1 MANLPIIRR
10 PTVRVS
16 SFSFL
21 NRPQLPPREG
31 VETARNTNTI
41 RQQQQALVNI
51 NSGLA
56 SLSLQLQALN
66 QSITDISIQIK
77 GDAVLD
83 DIREQERLKRERTLA
98 EQKIRQGKEGTIE
111 RKLQSVLQK
120 PLQKIGAKAN
130 FTLAKLGQFFTIL
143 LGGFLAN
150 RAIQFISALAQGNEK
165 KLKEITDKIVGELA
179 QVAGLFV
186 LINGGLSLALIG
198 LLRFAGFITRF
209 AGRNLIARPF
219 GAALRFLRN
228 RINLFRGL
236 TPGAGG
242 AASVGIGT
250 LIKNAIQ
257 NFFSKLGYG
266 PTSNY
271 GGGTT
276 TTRGLITG
284 SSTNPPV
291 TRPRFSLG
299 GMFGSIGVDTLMGRP
314 LGETVAGNALASVGT
329 VGLSMLGAKLALP
342 GAVAAVAT
350 FGAYL
355 GLNALGGY
363 LFRQTGLQNTELGGF
378 RLQTPISDFF
388 DNITGRNSQNM
399 QRQQMI
405 SQQPDNMNPAPVVIN
420 NSSTDT
426 SAVQQA
432 SDTDNGSANEIPF
445 VPSGN
450 PANFHL
456 LYSQLQ
462 YNVVG

>member
-10 PTVRVS
+10 PSVRVS
-16 SFSFL
+16 SFSFM

-111 RKLQSVLQK
+111 RKLQAVLQK
-120 PLQKIGAKAN
+120 PLQKIAAKAN

-150 RAIQFISALAQGNEK
+150 RAIQFISALAQGNKE

-179 QVAGLFV
+179 QVAALFL
-186 LINGGLSLALIG
+186 LINGGLGLALTG
-198 LLRFAGFITRF
+198 LLRFGSFVTRLAF
-209 AGRNLIARPF
+209 RNLIAKPF
-219 GAALRFLRN
+219 GMAFRFLQRQVRKAS
-228 RINLFRGL
+228 RIISGL
-236 TPGAGG
+236 AGAGVVS
-242 AASVGIGT
+242 AGT
-250 LIKNAIQ
+250 
-257 NFFSKLGYG
+257 G
-266 PTSNY
+266 TST
-271 GGGTT
+271 GTGMRPVSPQT
-276 TTRGLITG
+276 DKFKQLPPGKQTGLITG
-284 SSTNPPV
+284 TGSMVTT
-291 TRPRFSLG
+291 TRPRFSFG
-299 GMFGSIGVDTLMGRP
+299 GLFGSMGLDMLLGRP
-314 LGETVAGNALASVGT
+314 LGETVAGNALASGALFAAT
-329 VGLSMLGAKLALP
+329 LAGAKITVP
-342 GAVAAVAT
+342 AAIIS
-350 FGAYL
+350 YM
-355 GLNALGGY
+355 GLNLLGGIG
-363 LFRQTGLQNTELGGF
+363 FNATGLQNTELGGY
-378 RLQTPISDFF
+378 RY
-388 DNITGRNSQNM
+388 TGGLEFIDSIIGTNFANSNAG
-399 QRQQMI
+399 QRQQQI

-432 SDTDNGSANEIPF
+432 TAGGNGSANNIPF

-450 PANFHL
+450 SSNFHL

>member
-10 PTVRVS
+10 PSVRVS
-16 SFSFL
+16 SFSFM

-83 DIREQERLKRERTLA
+83 DIREQERLKRERRLA
-98 EQKIRQGKEGTIE
+98 EQKIRQGQENTIE
-111 RKLQSVLQK
+111 RKLQAVLQK

-150 RAIQFISALAQGNEK
+150 RAIQFISALAQGNKE

-179 QVAGLFV
+179 QVAALFL
-186 LINGGLSLALIG
+186 LINGGLGLALTG
-198 LLRFAGFITRF
+198 LLRFGSFVTRLAF
-209 AGRNLIARPF
+209 RNLIAAPIGMTF
-219 GAALRFLRN
+219 RFLQRQVI
-228 RINLFRGL
+228 RVSNLISGL
-236 TPGAGG
+236 GGAGVVSAGTGTGTGG
-242 AASVGIGT
+242 ARVTYSP
-250 LIKNAIQ
+250 Q
-257 NFFSKLGYG
+257 
-266 PTSNY
+266 TSNFKQLPP
-271 GGGTT
+271 GKQT
-276 TTRGLITG
+276 GLITG
-284 SSTNPPV
+284 TGSKVTT
-291 TRPRFSLG
+291 TRPRFNMG
-299 GMFGSIGVDTLMGRP
+299 GLFGSMGFDMLLGRP
-314 LGETVAGNALASVGT
+314 LGETVAGNALAST
-329 VGLSMLGAKLALP
+329 ALFAATLAGAKISVP
-342 GAVAAVAT
+342 AAIIS
-350 FGAYL
+350 YM
-355 GLNALGGY
+355 GLNFLGGMG
-363 LFRQTGLQNTELGGF
+363 FNATGLQNTELGGYRF
-378 RLQTPISDFF
+378 
-388 DNITGRNSQNM
+388 TGGLEVIDSIIGTNFANSNAG
-399 QRQQMI
+399 QRQQQI

-432 SDTDNGSANEIPF
+432 TAGGNGSANNIPF

-450 PANFHL
+450 SSNFHL

>member
-10 PTVRVS
+10 PSVRVS
-16 SFSFL
+16 SFSFM

-83 DIREQERLKRERTLA
+83 DIREQERLKRERRLA
-98 EQKIRQGKEGTIE
+98 EQKIRQGQENTIE
-111 RKLQSVLQK
+111 RKLQNVLQK
-120 PLQKIGAKAN
+120 PLQKIAAKAN

-150 RAIQFISALAQGNEK
+150 RAIQFISALAQGNKE

-179 QVAGLFV
+179 QVAALFL
-186 LINGGLSLALIG
+186 LINGGLGLALSG
-198 LLRFAGFITRF
+198 LLRFGSFVTRLAF
-209 AGRNLIARPF
+209 RNLIAAPIGMTF
-219 GAALRFLRN
+219 RFLQRQVI
-228 RINLFRGL
+228 RVSNLVSGL
-236 TPGAGG
+236 GGAGVVSAG
-242 AASVGIGT
+242 AGT
-250 LIKNAIQ
+250 GTGTGVRVTATPTD
-257 NFFSKLGYG
+257 NFKQLPPGKQ
-266 PTSNY
+266 T
-271 GGGTT
+271 
-276 TTRGLITG
+276 GLITG
-284 SSTNPPV
+284 TGSKVTT
-291 TRPRFSLG
+291 TRPRFSMG
-299 GMFGSIGVDTLMGRP
+299 GLFGSMGFDMLLGRP
-314 LGETVAGNALASVGT
+314 LGETVAGNALAST
-329 VGLSMLGAKLALP
+329 ALFAATLAGAKITVP
-342 GAVAAVAT
+342 AAIIS
-350 FGAYL
+350 YM
-355 GLNALGGY
+355 GLNLLGGMG
-363 LFRQTGLQNTELGGF
+363 FNATGLQNTELGGYRF
-378 RLQTPISDFF
+378 
-388 DNITGRNSQNM
+388 TGGLEFIDSIIGTNFANSNAG
-399 QRQQMI
+399 QRQQQI

-432 SDTDNGSANEIPF
+432 SDANNGSANKIPF

>member
-10 PTVRVS
+10 PSVRVS
-16 SFSFL
+16 SFSFM

-98 EQKIRQGKEGTIE
+98 EQKIRQGQENTIE
-111 RKLQSVLQK
+111 RKLQNVLQK
-120 PLQKIGAKAN
+120 PLKKIAAKAN

-143 LGGFLAN
+143 LGGFLVN
-150 RAIQFISALAQGNEK
+150 RAIQFITALAQGNED

-179 QVAGLFV
+179 QVAGLFL
-186 LINGGLSLALIG
+186 LINGGLALALTG
-198 LLRFAGFITRF
+198 LLRFGSFVTRLAF
-209 AGRNLIARPF
+209 RNLIAAPIGMTF
-219 GAALRFLRN
+219 RFLR
-228 RINLFRGL
+228 RQVSTAFKIVSGL
-236 TPGAGG
+236 GG
-242 AASVGIGT
+242 VGGV
-250 LIKNAIQ
+250 
-257 NFFSKLGYG
+257 
-266 PTSNY
+266 
-271 GGGTT
+271 GGTSPSVTVNRAGLSQTQNVRQLPPSKQVPLISGGKNTVT
-276 TTRGLITG
+276 T
-284 SSTNPPV
+284 
-291 TRPRFSLG
+291 TRPRFSMG
-299 GMFGSIGVDTLMGRP
+299 GLFGSMGLDLAFGRP
-314 LGETVAGNALASVGT
+314 LGETIAGNAFASTALFGATLA
-329 VGLSMLGAKLALP
+329 GAKLAFIP
-342 GAVAAVAT
+342 AVAT
-350 FGAYL
+350 YMI
-355 GLNALGGY
+355 LNTIGGMG
-363 LFRQTGLQNTELGGF
+363 FNATGLQNTELGGLRF
-378 RLQTPISDFF
+378 QTPLSDFV
-388 DNITGRNSQNM
+388 DNIFGMNYENSTAG
-399 QRQQMI
+399 QRQRLI
-405 SQQPDNMNPAPVVIN
+405 SQRPDNMNPAPVVIN

-432 SDTDNGSANEIPF
+432 TAGGNGSANNIPF

-450 PANFHL
+450 SSNFHL

>member
-10 PTVRVS
+10 PSVRVS

-111 RKLQSVLQK
+111 RKLQSALQK

-150 RAIQFISALAQGNEK
+150 RAIQFISALAQGNEE

-219 GAALRFLRN
+219 GAALRFLRG

-236 TPGAGG
+236 TPGVGAAAGG
-242 AASVGIGT
+242 GFME
-250 LIKNAIQ
+250 LLKNLLR
-257 NFFSKLGYG
+257 NFKSF
-266 PTSNY
+266 PTKNL

-284 SSTNPPV
+284 SNTNPPV
-291 TRPRFSLG
+291 TRPTFSFG
-299 GMFGSIGVDTLMGRP
+299 GMFASMGIDTILGRP
-314 LGETVAGNALASVGT
+314 LGETVSGNTLASIGT
-329 VGLSMLGAKLALP
+329 LALSPLIAKAALP
-342 GAVAAVAT
+342 GFIAGGLT
-350 FGAYL
+350 IGAYM
-355 GLNALGGY
+355 GLNALGGF
-363 LFRQTGLQNTELGGF
+363 LFNQTGLQNTELGGF
-378 RLQTPISDFF
+378 RLQTPISDLVDDF
-388 DNITGRNSQNM
+388 IGRNSQNM
-399 QRQQMI
+399 QRQQLI
-405 SQQPDNMNPAPVVIN
+405 SQKPDNMNPAPVVIN

-432 SDTDNGSANEIPF
+432 TAGGNGSANNIPF

-450 PANFHL
+450 SSNFHL

>member
-10 PTVRVS
+10 PSVRVS

-150 RAIQFISALAQGNEK
+150 RAIQFISALAQGNKE

-179 QVAGLFV
+179 QVAGLFL
-186 LINGGLSLALIG
+186 LINGGLALALTG
-198 LLRFAGFITRF
+198 LLRFGSFVTRLAF
-209 AGRNLIARPF
+209 RNLIARPF
-219 GAALRFLRN
+219 GMAFRFLQRQVIKVSN
-228 RINLFRGL
+228 IVSGL
-236 TPGAGG
+236 ANPGVVRPGTG
-242 AASVGIGT
+242 TGTGVRVTASPT
-250 LIKNAIQ
+250 D
-257 NFFSKLGYG
+257 NFKQLPPGKQ
-266 PTSNY
+266 T
-271 GGGTT
+271 
-276 TTRGLITG
+276 GLITG
-284 SSTNPPV
+284 TGSKVTT
-291 TRPRFSLG
+291 TRPRFSMG
-299 GMFGSIGVDTLMGRP
+299 GLFGSMGLDMLLFGRP
-314 LGETVAGNALASVGT
+314 LGETVAGNALAST
-329 VGLSMLGAKLALP
+329 ALFAATLAGAKISVP
-342 GAVAAVAT
+342 AA
-350 FGAYL
+350 FISYM
-355 GLNALGGY
+355 GLNFLGG
-363 LFRQTGLQNTELGGF
+363 LGFNATGLQNTELGGYRF
-378 RLQTPISDFF
+378 
-388 DNITGRNSQNM
+388 TGGLELIDSIIGTNFANSNAG
-399 QRQQMI
+399 QRQQQI

-420 NSSTDT
+420 NCSTDT

-432 SDTDNGSANEIPF
+432 TAGGNGSANNIPF

-450 PANFHL
+450 SSNFHL

>member
-10 PTVRVS
+10 PSVRVS
-16 SFSFL
+16 SFSFM

-111 RKLQSVLQK
+111 RKLQNVLQK
-120 PLQKIGAKAN
+120 PLQKIAAKAN

-150 RAIQFISALAQGNEK
+150 RAIQFISALAQGNKE

-179 QVAGLFV
+179 QVAGLFL
-186 LINGGLSLALIG
+186 LINGGLALALTG
-198 LLRFAGFITRF
+198 LLRFGSFVTRLAF
-209 AGRNLIARPF
+209 RNLIAAPIGGVF
-219 GAALRFLRN
+219 RFLQRQVTKAS
-228 RINLFRGL
+228 RIVAGL
-236 TPGAGG
+236 A
-242 AASVGIGT
+242 GIGGT
-250 LIKNAIQ
+250 GVTPPSVTPPSVRPISPQTDNFKQLPPTKQTPLISGGKN
-257 NFFSKLGYG
+257 
-266 PTSNY
+266 TV
-271 GGGTT
+271 TT
-276 TTRGLITG
+276 
-284 SSTNPPV
+284 
-291 TRPRFSLG
+291 TRPRFSMG
-299 GMFGSIGVDTLMGRP
+299 GLFGSMGFDLALGRP
-314 LGETVAGNALASVGT
+314 LGETIAGNALASGALFAAT
-329 VGLSMLGAKLALP
+329 LAGAKLAFIP
-342 GAVAAVAT
+342 AVLSYVA
-350 FGAYL
+350 
-355 GLNALGGY
+355 LNTIGGMG
-363 LFRQTGLQNTELGGF
+363 FNATGLQNTELGGLRF
-378 RLQTPISDFF
+378 QTPLSDFV
-388 DNITGRNSQNM
+388 DNIFGMNYENSTAG
-399 QRQQMI
+399 QRQRLI

-432 SDTDNGSANEIPF
+432 TAGGNGSANNIPF

-450 PANFHL
+450 SSNFHL

>member
-1 MANLPIIRR
+1 
-10 PTVRVS
+10 
-16 SFSFL
+16 
-21 NRPQLPPREG
+21 

-83 DIREQERLKRERTLA
+83 DIREQERLKRERRLA

-111 RKLQSVLQK
+111 RKLQSALQK

-150 RAIQFISALAQGNEK
+150 RAIQFISALAQGNKE

-179 QVAGLFV
+179 QVAALFL
-186 LINGGLSLALIG
+186 LINGGLGLALTG
-198 LLRFAGFITRF
+198 LLRFGSFVTRLAF
-209 AGRNLIARPF
+209 RNLIARPF
-219 GAALRFLRN
+219 GMAFRFLQRQVGRAFN
-228 RINLFRGL
+228 IVSGL
-236 TPGAGG
+236 GG
-242 AASVGIGT
+242 V
-250 LIKNAIQ
+250 
-257 NFFSKLGYG
+257 
-266 PTSNY
+266 
-271 GGGTT
+271 GGTGVT
-276 TTRGLITG
+276 SPGVTSGSGLRPTAPQTQNAGQLPPGKQTGLITG
-284 SSTNPPV
+284 TGSKVTT
-291 TRPRFSLG
+291 TRPRFSFG
-299 GMFGSIGVDTLMGRP
+299 GMFGSMGLDMLLGRP
-314 LGETVAGNALASVGT
+314 LGETVAGNALAST
-329 VGLSMLGAKLALP
+329 ALFAATLAGAKITVP
-342 GAVAAVAT
+342 AAIIS
-350 FGAYL
+350 YM
-355 GLNALGGY
+355 GLNLLGGMG
-363 LFRQTGLQNTELGGF
+363 FNATGLQNTELGGYRF
-378 RLQTPISDFF
+378 
-388 DNITGRNSQNM
+388 TGGLEFIDSIIGTNFANSNAG
-399 QRQQMI
+399 QRQQQI

-432 SDTDNGSANEIPF
+432 TAGGNGSANNIPF

-450 PANFHL
+450 SSNFHL

>member
-10 PTVRVS
+10 PSVRVS
-16 SFSFL
+16 SFSFM

-111 RKLQSVLQK
+111 RKLQAVLQK
-120 PLQKIGAKAN
+120 PLQKIAAKAN

-143 LGGFLAN
+143 LGGFLVN
-150 RAIQFISALAQGNEK
+150 RAIQFITALAQGNED

-179 QVAGLFV
+179 QVAGLFL
-186 LINGGLSLALIG
+186 LINGGLALALTG
-198 LLRFAGFITRF
+198 LLRFGSFVTRLAF
-209 AGRNLIARPF
+209 RNLIAKPF
-219 GAALRFLRN
+219 GMAFRFLQRQVG
-228 RINLFRGL
+228 RAFKIVSGLGGVGGTGVTSPGVTRG
-236 TPGAGG
+236 
-242 AASVGIGT
+242 S
-250 LIKNAIQ
+250 
-257 NFFSKLGYG
+257 
-266 PTSNY
+266 
-271 GGGTT
+271 GGGIQTKNFQQLPPGKQT
-276 TTRGLITG
+276 GLITG
-284 SSTNPPV
+284 TGSKVTT
-291 TRPRFSLG
+291 TRPRFSFG
-299 GMFGSIGVDTLMGRP
+299 GMFGSMGFDMLLGRP
-314 LGETVAGNALASVGT
+314 LGETVAGNTLASGALFAAALA
-329 VGLSMLGAKLALP
+329 GAKVTVP
-342 GAVAAVAT
+342 AAIVSY
-350 FGAYL
+350 FL
-355 GLNALGGY
+355 LNSIGGN
-363 LFRQTGLQNTELGGF
+363 LFNQTGLQNTELGGF
-378 RLQTPISDFF
+378 RFQTPLSDLV
-388 DNITGRNSQNM
+388 DNIFGRNYENSAAA
-399 QRQQMI
+399 QRQRLI

-432 SDTDNGSANEIPF
+432 TAGGNGSANNIPF

-450 PANFHL
+450 SSNFHL

>member
-10 PTVRVS
+10 PSVRVS
-16 SFSFL
+16 SFSFM

-150 RAIQFISALAQGNEK
+150 RAIQFISALAQGNKE

-179 QVAGLFV
+179 QVAGLFL
-186 LINGGLSLALIG
+186 LINGGLALALTG
-198 LLRFAGFITRF
+198 LLRFGSFVTRLAF
-209 AGRNLIARPF
+209 RNLIAAPIGMTF
-219 GAALRFLRN
+219 RFLQRQVI
-228 RINLFRGL
+228 RVSNLVSGL
-236 TPGAGG
+236 ANPGVVRPGTGTGTGTGLRPTAPQTQNAGQ
-242 AASVGIGT
+242 
-250 LIKNAIQ
+250 LPP
-257 NFFSKLGYG
+257 SKQ
-266 PTSNY
+266 T
-271 GGGTT
+271 
-276 TTRGLITG
+276 GLITG
-284 SSTNPPV
+284 TGSKVTT
-291 TRPRFSLG
+291 TRPRFSFG
-299 GMFGSIGVDTLMGRP
+299 GLFGSMGLDMLLGRP
-314 LGETVAGNALASVGT
+314 LGETVAGNALASGALFAAT
-329 VGLSMLGAKLALP
+329 LAGAKITVP
-342 GAVAAVAT
+342 AAIIS
-350 FGAYL
+350 YM
-355 GLNALGGY
+355 GLNLLGGMG
-363 LFRQTGLQNTELGGF
+363 FNATGLQNTELGGYRF
-378 RLQTPISDFF
+378 
-388 DNITGRNSQNM
+388 TGGLEFIDSIIGTNFANSNAG
-399 QRQQMI
+399 QRQQQI

-432 SDTDNGSANEIPF
+432 TAGGNGSANNIPF

-450 PANFHL
+450 SSNFHL

>member
-10 PTVRVS
+10 PSVRVS
-16 SFSFL
+16 SFSFM

-83 DIREQERLKRERTLA
+83 DIREQERLKRERRLA
-98 EQKIRQGKEGTIE
+98 EQKIRQGQENTIE
-111 RKLQSVLQK
+111 RKLQNVLQK
-120 PLQKIGAKAN
+120 PLQKIAAKAN

-150 RAIQFISALAQGNEK
+150 RAIQFISALAQGNKE

-179 QVAGLFV
+179 QVAALFL
-186 LINGGLSLALIG
+186 LINGGLGLALSG
-198 LLRFAGFITRF
+198 LLRFGSFVTRLAF
-209 AGRNLIARPF
+209 RNLIARPIGNVF
-219 GAALRFLRN
+219 RFLQRQVG
-228 RINLFRGL
+228 RAFKIVSGL
-236 TPGAGG
+236 GGVGVTSPGATSPGVTRGSGG
-242 AASVGIGT
+242 GIQT
-250 LIKNAIQ
+250 Q
-257 NFFSKLGYG
+257 NFKQLPPGKQ
-266 PTSNY
+266 T
-271 GGGTT
+271 
-276 TTRGLITG
+276 GLITG
-284 SSTNPPV
+284 TGSKVTT
-291 TRPRFSLG
+291 TRPGFSFG
-299 GMFGSIGVDTLMGRP
+299 GLFGSMGFDMLLGRP
-314 LGETVAGNALASVGT
+314 LGESVAGNTFASGALYAAALA
-329 VGLSMLGAKLALP
+329 GAKVTVP
-342 GAVAAVAT
+342 AAIVSY
-350 FGAYL
+350 FL
-355 GLNALGGY
+355 LNAVGGN
-363 LFRQTGLQNTELGGF
+363 LFNQTGLQNTELGGF
-378 RLQTPISDFF
+378 RFQTPLSDLV
-388 DNITGRNSQNM
+388 DNIFGRNYENSAAG
-399 QRQQMI
+399 QRQRLI

-432 SDTDNGSANEIPF
+432 TAGGNGSANNIPF

-450 PANFHL
+450 SSNFHL

>member
-150 RAIQFISALAQGNEK
+150 RAIQFISALAQGNKE

-179 QVAGLFV
+179 QVAALFV

-198 LLRFAGFITRF
+198 LLRFAGFVTRF
-209 AGRNLIARPF
+209 AGRNLISRPF

-236 TPGAGG
+236 TPGVTGAAGG
-242 AASVGIGT
+242 GFMEF
-250 LIKNAIQ
+250 IKNLVR
-257 NFFSKLGYG
+257 NFKAT
-266 PTSNY
+266 PTDNFR
-271 GGGTT
+271 GGTVT
-276 TTRGLITG
+276 TQGLITG
-284 SSTNPPV
+284 SNTNPPV
-291 TRPRFSLG
+291 TRPKFSFG
-299 GMFGSIGVDTLMGRP
+299 GMFGSIGLDTVFGRP
-314 LGETVAGNALASVGT
+314 LGETISGNVLASVGT
-329 VGLSMLGAKLALP
+329 VALSPLLAKAALP
-342 GAVAAVAT
+342 GLAT
-350 FGAYL
+350 IGAYVA
-355 GLNALGGY
+355 LNTLGGF
-363 LFRQTGLQNTELGGF
+363 LFNQTGLQNTELGGYRF
-378 RLQTPISDFF
+378 
-388 DNITGRNSQNM
+388 TGGLEFIDSIIGTNFANSNAG
-399 QRQQMI
+399 QRQQQI

-432 SDTDNGSANEIPF
+432 SDANNGSANEIPF

-450 PANFHL
+450 PTNFHL

>member
-10 PTVRVS
+10 PSVRVS
-16 SFSFL
+16 SFSFM

-83 DIREQERLKRERTLA
+83 DIREQERLKRERRLA

-120 PLQKIGAKAN
+120 PLQRIGAKAN

-150 RAIQFISALAQGNEK
+150 RAIQFISALAQGNKE

-198 LLRFAGFITRF
+198 LLRFAGFVTRF
-209 AGRNLIARPF
+209 AGRNLISRPF

-228 RINLFRGL
+228 RINLFRGF
-236 TPGAGG
+236 TPPVGGGGAGG
-242 AASVGIGT
+242 PIARILDFLKNT
-250 LIKNAIQ
+250 LKATPTD
-257 NFFSKLGYG
+257 NFR
-266 PTSNY
+266 
-271 GGGTT
+271 GGTT
-276 TTRGLITG
+276 TTQGLITG
-284 SSTNPPV
+284 SNTNPPV
-291 TRPRFSLG
+291 TRPRFSFG
-299 GMFGSIGVDTLMGRP
+299 GMFGSMGLDAVFGRP
-314 LGETVAGNALASVGT
+314 LGETISGNVLASVGT
-329 VGLSMLGAKLALP
+329 VALSPLLAKAALP
-342 GAVAAVAT
+342 GLAT
-350 FGAYL
+350 IGAYMA
-355 GLNALGGY
+355 LNALGG
-363 LFRQTGLQNTELGGF
+363 FIFNQTGLQNTELGGF
-378 RLQTPISDFF
+378 RFQTPISEFI
-388 DNITGRNSQNM
+388 DNTIGRNSQNM
-399 QRQQMI
+399 QRQQLI

-432 SDTDNGSANEIPF
+432 SAANNGSATNIPF

>member
-10 PTVRVS
+10 PSVRVS
-16 SFSFL
+16 SFSFM

-83 DIREQERLKRERTLA
+83 DIREQERLKRERRLA
-98 EQKIRQGKEGTIE
+98 EQKIRQGQENTIE
-111 RKLQSVLQK
+111 RKLQNVLQK
-120 PLQKIGAKAN
+120 PLQKIAAKAN

-150 RAIQFISALAQGNEK
+150 RAIQFISALAQGNKE

-179 QVAGLFV
+179 QVAGLFL
-186 LINGGLSLALIG
+186 LINGGLALALTG
-198 LLRFAGFITRF
+198 LLRFGSFVTRLAF
-209 AGRNLIARPF
+209 RNLIAKPF
-219 GAALRFLRN
+219 GMAFRFLQRQVTKAFT
-228 RINLFRGL
+228 IVSGL
-236 TPGAGG
+236 ANPGVVRPGTGTGTVTGLRPTAPQTQNAGQLPPG
-242 AASVGIGT
+242 KQT
-250 LIKNAIQ
+250 
-257 NFFSKLGYG
+257 
-266 PTSNY
+266 
-271 GGGTT
+271 
-276 TTRGLITG
+276 GLITG
-284 SSTNPPV
+284 TGSKVTT
-291 TRPRFSLG
+291 TRPRFSMG
-299 GMFGSIGVDTLMGRP
+299 GLFGSMGIDMLLFGRP
-314 LGETVAGNALASVGT
+314 LGETVAGNALAST
-329 VGLSMLGAKLALP
+329 ALFAATLAGAKISVP
-342 GAVAAVAT
+342 AA
-350 FGAYL
+350 FISYM
-355 GLNALGGY
+355 GLNFLGG
-363 LFRQTGLQNTELGGF
+363 LGFNATGLQNTELGGYRF
-378 RLQTPISDFF
+378 
-388 DNITGRNSQNM
+388 TGGLELIDSIIGTNFANSNAG
-399 QRQQMI
+399 QRQQQI

-432 SDTDNGSANEIPF
+432 TAGGNGSANNIPF

-450 PANFHL
+450 SSNFHL

>member
-83 DIREQERLKRERTLA
+83 DIREQERLKRERRLA
-98 EQKIRQGKEGTIE
+98 EQKIRQGQENTIE
-111 RKLQSVLQK
+111 RKLQNVLQK
-120 PLQKIGAKAN
+120 PLQKIAAKAN

-150 RAIQFISALAQGNEK
+150 RAIQFITALAQGNED

-186 LINGGLSLALIG
+186 LINGGLALALTG
-198 LLRFAGFITRF
+198 LLRFGSFVTRLAF
-209 AGRNLIARPF
+209 RNLIAAPIGMTF
-219 GAALRFLRN
+219 RFLQRQVGRAFN
-228 RINLFRGL
+228 IVSGL
-236 TPGAGG
+236 GGAGVVS
-242 AASVGIGT
+242 AGT
-250 LIKNAIQ
+250 
-257 NFFSKLGYG
+257 
-266 PTSNY
+266 
-271 GGGTT
+271 GTGT
-276 TTRGLITG
+276 GTGMRPVSPQTDKFKQLPPGKQTGLITG
-284 SSTNPPV
+284 TGSKVTT
-291 TRPRFSLG
+291 TRPRFSMG
-299 GMFGSIGVDTLMGRP
+299 GLFGSMGFDMLLGRP
-314 LGETVAGNALASVGT
+314 LGETVAGNALAST
-329 VGLSMLGAKLALP
+329 ALFAATLAGAKITVP
-342 GAVAAVAT
+342 AAIIS
-350 FGAYL
+350 YM
-355 GLNALGGY
+355 GLNLLGGMG
-363 LFRQTGLQNTELGGF
+363 FNATGLQNTELGGYRF
-378 RLQTPISDFF
+378 
-388 DNITGRNSQNM
+388 TGGLEFIDSIIGTNFANSNAG
-399 QRQQMI
+399 QRQQQI

-432 SDTDNGSANEIPF
+432 TAGGNGSANNIPF

-450 PANFHL
+450 SSNFHL

>member
-83 DIREQERLKRERTLA
+83 DIREQERLKRERRLA
-98 EQKIRQGKEGTIE
+98 EQKIRQGQENTIE
-111 RKLQSVLQK
+111 RKLQNVLQK
-120 PLQKIGAKAN
+120 PLQKIAAKAN

-150 RAIQFISALAQGNEK
+150 RAIQFISALAQGNKE

-179 QVAGLFV
+179 QVAALFL
-186 LINGGLSLALIG
+186 LINGGLGLALSG
-198 LLRFAGFITRF
+198 LLRFGSFVTRLAF
-209 AGRNLIARPF
+209 RNLIARPIGSVF
-219 GAALRFLRN
+219 RFLQRQVGKAS
-228 RINLFRGL
+228 RIVAGL
-236 TPGAGG
+236 A
-242 AASVGIGT
+242 GIGGT
-250 LIKNAIQ
+250 GVTPPNVNRPGVKVPSPQMDNFKQLPPKKQVPLISGRN
-257 NFFSKLGYG
+257 N
-266 PTSNY
+266 TV
-271 GGGTT
+271 T
-276 TTRGLITG
+276 TTRPKFSMGGL
-284 SSTNPPV
+284 
-291 TRPRFSLG
+291 
-299 GMFGSIGVDTLMGRP
+299 FGSMGFDLAFGRP
-314 LGETVAGNALASVGT
+314 LGETVAGNALAST
-329 VGLSMLGAKLALP
+329 ALFAATLAGAKITVP
-342 GAVAAVAT
+342 AAIIS
-350 FGAYL
+350 YM
-355 GLNALGGY
+355 GLNLLGG
-363 LFRQTGLQNTELGGF
+363 LGFNATGLQNTELGGYRF
-378 RLQTPISDFF
+378 
-388 DNITGRNSQNM
+388 TGGLEFIDSIIGTNFANSNAG
-399 QRQQMI
+399 QRQQQI

-432 SDTDNGSANEIPF
+432 SAANNGSATNIPF

>member
-236 TPGAGG
+236 TPGVTGAAGG
-242 AASVGIGT
+242 GFMEF
-250 LIKNAIQ
+250 IKNLVR
-257 NFFSKLGYG
+257 NFKAT
-266 PTSNY
+266 PTDNFR
-271 GGGTT
+271 GGTVT
-276 TTRGLITG
+276 TQGLITG
-284 SSTNPPV
+284 SNTNPPV
-291 TRPRFSLG
+291 TRPKFSFG
-299 GMFGSIGVDTLMGRP
+299 GMFGSIGLDTVFGRP
-314 LGETVAGNALASVGT
+314 LGETISGNVLASVGT
-329 VGLSMLGAKLALP
+329 VALSPLLAKAALP
-342 GAVAAVAT
+342 GLAT
-350 FGAYL
+350 IGAYVA
-355 GLNALGGY
+355 LNTLGGF
-363 LFRQTGLQNTELGGF
+363 LFNQTGLQNTELGGYRF
-378 RLQTPISDFF
+378 
-388 DNITGRNSQNM
+388 TGGLEFIDSIIGTNFANSNAG
-399 QRQQMI
+399 QRQQQI

-432 SDTDNGSANEIPF
+432 SDANNGSANEIPF

-450 PANFHL
+450 PTNFHL

>member
-10 PTVRVS
+10 PSVRVS
-16 SFSFL
+16 SFSFM

-111 RKLQSVLQK
+111 RKLQAVLQK
-120 PLQKIGAKAN
+120 PLQKIAAKAN

-150 RAIQFISALAQGNEK
+150 RAIQFISALAQGNKE

-179 QVAGLFV
+179 QVAGLFL
-186 LINGGLSLALIG
+186 LINGGLALALTG
-198 LLRFAGFITRF
+198 LLRFGSFVTRLAF
-209 AGRNLIARPF
+209 RNLIAKPF
-219 GAALRFLRN
+219 GMAFRFLQRQVG
-228 RINLFRGL
+228 RAFKIVSGLGGVGGTGVTSPGVTRG
-236 TPGAGG
+236 
-242 AASVGIGT
+242 S
-250 LIKNAIQ
+250 
-257 NFFSKLGYG
+257 
-266 PTSNY
+266 
-271 GGGTT
+271 GGGIQTKNFQQLPPGKQT
-276 TTRGLITG
+276 GLITG
-284 SSTNPPV
+284 TGSKVTT
-291 TRPRFSLG
+291 TRPRFSFG
-299 GMFGSIGVDTLMGRP
+299 GMFGSMGFDMLLGRP
-314 LGETVAGNALASVGT
+314 LGETVAGNTLASGALFAAALA
-329 VGLSMLGAKLALP
+329 GAKVTVP
-342 GAVAAVAT
+342 AAIVSY
-350 FGAYL
+350 FL
-355 GLNALGGY
+355 LNSIGGN
-363 LFRQTGLQNTELGGF
+363 LFNQTGLQNTELGGF
-378 RLQTPISDFF
+378 RFQTPLSDLV
-388 DNITGRNSQNM
+388 DNIFGRNYENSAAA
-399 QRQQMI
+399 QRQRLI

-432 SDTDNGSANEIPF
+432 TAGGNGSANNIPF

-450 PANFHL
+450 SSNFHL

>member
-10 PTVRVS
+10 PSVRVS
-16 SFSFL
+16 SFSFM

-83 DIREQERLKRERTLA
+83 DIREQERLKRERRLA
-98 EQKIRQGKEGTIE
+98 EQKIRQGQENTIE
-111 RKLQSVLQK
+111 RKLQNVLQK

-150 RAIQFISALAQGNEK
+150 RAIQFISALAQGNKE

-179 QVAGLFV
+179 QVAGLFL
-186 LINGGLSLALIG
+186 LINGGLGLALIG
-198 LLRFAGFITRF
+198 LLRFGSFVTRLAF
-209 AGRNLIARPF
+209 RNLIARPF
-219 GAALRFLRN
+219 GMAFRFLQRQVGRAF
-228 RINLFRGL
+228 RIVSGLGGVGVTGVTSPGVTRGSGGVIQTKNFKQL
-236 TPGAGG
+236 PPGKQ
-242 AASVGIGT
+242 T
-250 LIKNAIQ
+250 
-257 NFFSKLGYG
+257 
-266 PTSNY
+266 
-271 GGGTT
+271 
-276 TTRGLITG
+276 GLITG
-284 SSTNPPV
+284 TGSKVTT
-291 TRPRFSLG
+291 TRPRFSFG
-299 GMFGSIGVDTLMGRP
+299 GMFGSMGFDMLLGRP
-314 LGETVAGNALASVGT
+314 LGETVAGNTLASGALFAAALAGAKVTVPAAIVSYFLLNSVG
-329 VGLSMLGAKLALP
+329 G
-342 GAVAAVAT
+342 
-350 FGAYL
+350 
-355 GLNALGGY
+355 N
-363 LFRQTGLQNTELGGF
+363 LFNQTGLQNTELGGF
-378 RLQTPISDFF
+378 RFQTPLSDFV
-388 DNITGRNSQNM
+388 DNIFGRNYENSAAG
-399 QRQQMI
+399 QRQRLI
-405 SQQPDNMNPAPVVIN
+405 SQQSDNMNPAPVVIN

-432 SDTDNGSANEIPF
+432 TAGGNGSANNIPF

-450 PANFHL
+450 SSNFHL

>member
-10 PTVRVS
+10 PSVRVS
-16 SFSFL
+16 SFSFM

-83 DIREQERLKRERTLA
+83 DIREQERLKRERRLA
-98 EQKIRQGKEGTIE
+98 EQKIRQGQENTIE
-111 RKLQSVLQK
+111 RKLQNVLQK
-120 PLQKIGAKAN
+120 PLQKIAAKAN

-150 RAIQFISALAQGNEK
+150 RAIQFISALAQGNKE

-179 QVAGLFV
+179 QVAALFL
-186 LINGGLSLALIG
+186 LINGGLGLALSG
-198 LLRFAGFITRF
+198 LLRFGSFVTRLAF
-209 AGRNLIARPF
+209 RNLIAAPIGMTF
-219 GAALRFLRN
+219 RFLQRQVI
-228 RINLFRGL
+228 RVSNLVSGL
-236 TPGAGG
+236 GGAGVVSAG
-242 AASVGIGT
+242 AGT
-250 LIKNAIQ
+250 GTGTGVRVTATPTD
-257 NFFSKLGYG
+257 NFKQLPPGKQ
-266 PTSNY
+266 T
-271 GGGTT
+271 
-276 TTRGLITG
+276 GLITG
-284 SSTNPPV
+284 TGSKVTT
-291 TRPRFSLG
+291 TRPRFSMG
-299 GMFGSIGVDTLMGRP
+299 GLFGSMGFDMLLGRP
-314 LGETVAGNALASVGT
+314 LGETVAGNALAST
-329 VGLSMLGAKLALP
+329 ALFAATLAGAKITVP
-342 GAVAAVAT
+342 AAIIS
-350 FGAYL
+350 YM
-355 GLNALGGY
+355 GLNLLGGMG
-363 LFRQTGLQNTELGGF
+363 FNATGLQNTELGGLRF
-378 RLQTPISDFF
+378 QTPLSDFV
-388 DNITGRNSQNM
+388 DNIFGMNYENSTAG
-399 QRQQMI
+399 QRQRLI

-432 SDTDNGSANEIPF
+432 TAGGNGSANNIPF

-450 PANFHL
+450 SSNFHL

>member
-16 SFSFL
+16 SFSFM

-83 DIREQERLKRERTLA
+83 DIREQERLKRERRLA
-98 EQKIRQGKEGTIE
+98 EQKIRQGQENTIE
-111 RKLQSVLQK
+111 RKLQNVLQK
-120 PLQKIGAKAN
+120 PLQKIAAKAN

-150 RAIQFISALAQGNEK
+150 RAIQFISALAQGNKK

-179 QVAGLFV
+179 QVAALFL
-186 LINGGLSLALIG
+186 LINGGLGLALTG
-198 LLRFAGFITRF
+198 LLRFGSFVTRLAF
-209 AGRNLIARPF
+209 RNLIARPF
-219 GAALRFLRN
+219 GMAFRFLQRQVGKAFK
-228 RINLFRGL
+228 IVSGL
-236 TPGAGG
+236 A
-242 AASVGIGT
+242 GIGGT
-250 LIKNAIQ
+250 GVTAPNVNRPNVRVSSPQTQNVKQLPPTKQVPLISGGKN
-257 NFFSKLGYG
+257 
-266 PTSNY
+266 TV
-271 GGGTT
+271 TT
-276 TTRGLITG
+276 
-284 SSTNPPV
+284 
-291 TRPRFSLG
+291 TRPRFSMG
-299 GMFGSIGVDTLMGRP
+299 GLFGSMGVDLALGRP
-314 LGETVAGNALASVGT
+314 LGETIAGNAFASTALFAATLA
-329 VGLSMLGAKLALP
+329 GAKLAFIP
-342 GAVAAVAT
+342 AVVSYMA
-350 FGAYL
+350 
-355 GLNALGGY
+355 LNAIGGMG
-363 LFRQTGLQNTELGGF
+363 FNATGLQNTELGGLRF
-378 RLQTPISDFF
+378 QTPLSDLV
-388 DNITGRNSQNM
+388 DNIFGMNYENSTAG
-399 QRQQMI
+399 QRQRLI

-432 SDTDNGSANEIPF
+432 TAGGNGSANNIPF

-450 PANFHL
+450 SSNFHL

>member
-10 PTVRVS
+10 PSVRVS
-16 SFSFL
+16 SFSFM

-83 DIREQERLKRERTLA
+83 DIREQERLKRERRLA

-111 RKLQSVLQK
+111 RKLQAVLQK
-120 PLQKIGAKAN
+120 PLQKIAAKAN

-150 RAIQFISALAQGNEK
+150 RAIQFISALAQGNKE

-179 QVAGLFV
+179 QVAGLFL
-186 LINGGLSLALIG
+186 LINGGLALALTG
-198 LLRFAGFITRF
+198 LLRFGSFVTRLAF
-209 AGRNLIARPF
+209 RNLIAKPVGMTF
-219 GAALRFLRN
+219 RFLQRQVGKAF
-228 RINLFRGL
+228 RIVSGLGGVGGTGVTSPGVTRG
-236 TPGAGG
+236 
-242 AASVGIGT
+242 S
-250 LIKNAIQ
+250 
-257 NFFSKLGYG
+257 
-266 PTSNY
+266 
-271 GGGTT
+271 GGGIQTKNFQQLPPGKQT
-276 TTRGLITG
+276 GLITG
-284 SSTNPPV
+284 TGSKVTT
-291 TRPRFSLG
+291 TRPRFSFG
-299 GMFGSIGVDTLMGRP
+299 GMFGSMGFDMLLGRP
-314 LGETVAGNALASVGT
+314 LGETVAGNTLASGALFAAALA
-329 VGLSMLGAKLALP
+329 GAKVTVP
-342 GAVAAVAT
+342 AAIVSY
-350 FGAYL
+350 FL
-355 GLNALGGY
+355 LNSIGGN
-363 LFRQTGLQNTELGGF
+363 LFNQTGLQNTELGGF
-378 RLQTPISDFF
+378 RFQTPLSDLV
-388 DNITGRNSQNM
+388 DNIFGRNYENSAAA
-399 QRQQMI
+399 QRQRLI

-432 SDTDNGSANEIPF
+432 TAGGNGSANNIPF

-450 PANFHL
+450 SSNFHL

>member
-10 PTVRVS
+10 PSVRVS
-16 SFSFL
+16 SFSFM

-111 RKLQSVLQK
+111 RKLQAVLQK
-120 PLQKIGAKAN
+120 PLQKIAAKAN

-150 RAIQFISALAQGNEK
+150 RAIQFITALAQGNED

-179 QVAGLFV
+179 QVAGLFL
-186 LINGGLSLALIG
+186 LINGGLGLALTG
-198 LLRFAGFITRF
+198 LLRFGSFVTRLAF
-209 AGRNLIARPF
+209 RNLIARPF
-219 GAALRFLRN
+219 GMAFRFLQRQVGRAFN
-228 RINLFRGL
+228 IVSGL
-236 TPGAGG
+236 G
-242 AASVGIGT
+242 GIGGT
-250 LIKNAIQ
+250 GVTSPGVTSGSGLRPTAPQTQNAGQ
-257 NFFSKLGYG
+257 LPPGKQ
-266 PTSNY
+266 T
-271 GGGTT
+271 
-276 TTRGLITG
+276 GLITG
-284 SSTNPPV
+284 TGSKVTT
-291 TRPRFSLG
+291 TRPRFSFG
-299 GMFGSIGVDTLMGRP
+299 GLFGSMGLDMLLGRP
-314 LGETVAGNALASVGT
+314 LGETVAGNALASGALFAAT
-329 VGLSMLGAKLALP
+329 LAGAKITVP
-342 GAVAAVAT
+342 AAIIS
-350 FGAYL
+350 YM
-355 GLNALGGY
+355 GLNLLGGMG
-363 LFRQTGLQNTELGGF
+363 FNATGLQNTELGGYRF
-378 RLQTPISDFF
+378 
-388 DNITGRNSQNM
+388 TGGLEFIDSIIGTNFANSNAG
-399 QRQQMI
+399 QRQQQI

-432 SDTDNGSANEIPF
+432 TAGGNGSANNIPF

-450 PANFHL
+450 SSNFHL

>member
-10 PTVRVS
+10 PSVRVS
-16 SFSFL
+16 SFSFM

-83 DIREQERLKRERTLA
+83 DIREQERLKRERRLA
-98 EQKIRQGKEGTIE
+98 EQKIRQGQENTIE
-111 RKLQSVLQK
+111 RKLQNVLQK
-120 PLQKIGAKAN
+120 PLQKIAAKAN

-150 RAIQFISALAQGNEK
+150 RAIQFISALAQGNKE

-179 QVAGLFV
+179 QVAALFL
-186 LINGGLSLALIG
+186 LINGGLGLALSG
-198 LLRFAGFITRF
+198 LLRFGSFVTRLAF
-209 AGRNLIARPF
+209 RNLIARPIGSVF
-219 GAALRFLRN
+219 RFLQRQVGKAS
-228 RINLFRGL
+228 RIVAGL
-236 TPGAGG
+236 A
-242 AASVGIGT
+242 GIGGT
-250 LIKNAIQ
+250 GVTPPNVNRPGVKVPSPQMDNFKQLPPKKQVPLISGRN
-257 NFFSKLGYG
+257 N
-266 PTSNY
+266 TV
-271 GGGTT
+271 T
-276 TTRGLITG
+276 TTRPKFSMGGL
-284 SSTNPPV
+284 
-291 TRPRFSLG
+291 
-299 GMFGSIGVDTLMGRP
+299 FGSMGFDLAFGRP
-314 LGETVAGNALASVGT
+314 LGETVAGNALAST
-329 VGLSMLGAKLALP
+329 ALFAATLAGAKITVP
-342 GAVAAVAT
+342 AAILS
-350 FGAYL
+350 YM
-355 GLNALGGY
+355 GLNFLGG
-363 LFRQTGLQNTELGGF
+363 LGFNATGLQNTELGGLRF
-378 RLQTPISDFF
+378 QTPLSDLV
-388 DNITGRNSQNM
+388 DNIFGMNYENSTAG
-399 QRQQMI
+399 QRQRLI

-432 SDTDNGSANEIPF
+432 TAGGNGSANNIPF

-450 PANFHL
+450 SSNFHL

>member
-10 PTVRVS
+10 PSVRVS
-16 SFSFL
+16 SFSFM

-150 RAIQFISALAQGNEK
+150 RAIQFISALAQGNKE

-179 QVAGLFV
+179 QVAGLFL
-186 LINGGLSLALIG
+186 LINGGLGLALTG
-198 LLRFAGFITRF
+198 LLRFGSFVTRLAF
-209 AGRNLIARPF
+209 RNLIARPF
-219 GAALRFLRN
+219 GMAFRFLQRQVGRAFN
-228 RINLFRGL
+228 IVSGL
-236 TPGAGG
+236 GG
-242 AASVGIGT
+242 V
-250 LIKNAIQ
+250 
-257 NFFSKLGYG
+257 
-266 PTSNY
+266 
-271 GGGTT
+271 GGTGVT
-276 TTRGLITG
+276 SPGVTSGSGLRPTAPQTQNAGQLPPGKQTGLITG
-284 SSTNPPV
+284 TGSKVTT
-291 TRPRFSLG
+291 TRPRFSFG
-299 GMFGSIGVDTLMGRP
+299 GMFGSMGLDMLLGRP
-314 LGETVAGNALASVGT
+314 LGETVAGNTLAST
-329 VGLSMLGAKLALP
+329 ALFAATLAGAKFTVP
-342 GAVAAVAT
+342 AAIIS
-350 FGAYL
+350 YM
-355 GLNALGGY
+355 GLNLLGGMG
-363 LFRQTGLQNTELGGF
+363 FNATGLQNTELGGYRF
-378 RLQTPISDFF
+378 
-388 DNITGRNSQNM
+388 TGGLEFIDSIIGTNFANSNAG
-399 QRQQMI
+399 QRQQQI

-432 SDTDNGSANEIPF
+432 TAGGNGSANNIPF

-450 PANFHL
+450 SSNFHL

>member
-16 SFSFL
+16 SFSFM

-83 DIREQERLKRERTLA
+83 DIREQERLKRERRLA
-98 EQKIRQGKEGTIE
+98 EQKIRQGQENTIE
-111 RKLQSVLQK
+111 RKLQNVLQK
-120 PLQKIGAKAN
+120 PLQKIAAKAN

-150 RAIQFISALAQGNEK
+150 RAIQFISALAQGNKE

-179 QVAGLFV
+179 QVAALFL
-186 LINGGLSLALIG
+186 LINGGLGLALTG
-198 LLRFAGFITRF
+198 LLRFGSFVTRLAF
-209 AGRNLIARPF
+209 RNLIARPIGGVF
-219 GAALRFLRN
+219 RFLQRQVTKAS
-228 RINLFRGL
+228 RIVAGL
-236 TPGAGG
+236 A
-242 AASVGIGT
+242 GIGGT
-250 LIKNAIQ
+250 GVTPPNVNRPVTSPQTQ
-257 NFFSKLGYG
+257 NFKQLP
-266 PTSNY
+266 PTKQVPLIS
-271 GGGTT
+271 GGKSTVTT
-276 TTRGLITG
+276 
-284 SSTNPPV
+284 
-291 TRPRFSLG
+291 TRPRFSMG
-299 GMFGSIGVDTLMGRP
+299 GLFGSMGFDLALGRP
-314 LGETVAGNALASVGT
+314 LGETIAGNAFASTALFGATLA
-329 VGLSMLGAKLALP
+329 GAKLAFIP
-342 GAVAAVAT
+342 AVAT
-350 FGAYL
+350 YML
-355 GLNALGGY
+355 LNTIGGMG
-363 LFRQTGLQNTELGGF
+363 FNATGLQNTELGGLRF
-378 RLQTPISDFF
+378 QTPLSDFV
-388 DNITGRNSQNM
+388 DNIFGMNYENSTAG
-399 QRQQMI
+399 QRQRLI

-432 SDTDNGSANEIPF
+432 TAGGNGSANNIPF

-450 PANFHL
+450 SSNFHL

>member
-10 PTVRVS
+10 PSVRVS
-16 SFSFL
+16 SFSFM

-150 RAIQFISALAQGNEK
+150 RAIQFISALAQGNKE

-198 LLRFAGFITRF
+198 LLRFGSFVTRLAF
-209 AGRNLIARPF
+209 RNLIARPF
-219 GAALRFLRN
+219 GMAFRFLRRQVSTAFKIVSGLGGVGGVGGTGASSPSVTVN
-228 RINLFRGL
+228 RAGL
-236 TPGAGG
+236 SQTQNVRQLPPTKQVPLISGG
-242 AASVGIGT
+242 
-250 LIKNAIQ
+250 KNAV
-257 NFFSKLGYG
+257 
-266 PTSNY
+266 
-271 GGGTT
+271 TT
-276 TTRGLITG
+276 
-284 SSTNPPV
+284 
-291 TRPRFSLG
+291 TRPRFSMG
-299 GMFGSIGVDTLMGRP
+299 GLFGSMGLDLAFGRP
-314 LGETVAGNALASVGT
+314 LGETIAGNAFASTALFGATLA
-329 VGLSMLGAKLALP
+329 GAKLAFIP
-342 GAVAAVAT
+342 AVAT
-350 FGAYL
+350 YML
-355 GLNALGGY
+355 LNTIGGMG
-363 LFRQTGLQNTELGGF
+363 FNATGLQNTELGGLRF
-378 RLQTPISDFF
+378 QTPLSDFV
-388 DNITGRNSQNM
+388 DNIFGMNYENSTAG
-399 QRQQMI
+399 QRQRLI

-432 SDTDNGSANEIPF
+432 TAGGNGSANNIPF

-450 PANFHL
+450 SSNFHL

>member
-1 MANLPIIRR
+1 
-10 PTVRVS
+10 
-16 SFSFL
+16 
-21 NRPQLPPREG
+21 
-31 VETARNTNTI
+31 
-41 RQQQQALVNI
+41 
-51 NSGLA
+51 
-56 SLSLQLQALN
+56 
-66 QSITDISIQIK
+66 
-77 GDAVLD
+77 
-83 DIREQERLKRERTLA
+83 
-98 EQKIRQGKEGTIE
+98 
-111 RKLQSVLQK
+111 
-120 PLQKIGAKAN
+120 
-130 FTLAKLGQFFTIL
+130 
-143 LGGFLAN
+143 
-150 RAIQFISALAQGNEK
+150 
-165 KLKEITDKIVGELA
+165 
-179 QVAGLFV
+179 
-186 LINGGLSLALIG
+186 
-198 LLRFAGFITRF
+198 
-209 AGRNLIARPF
+209 
-219 GAALRFLRN
+219 
-228 RINLFRGL
+228 
-236 TPGAGG
+236 
-242 AASVGIGT
+242 
-250 LIKNAIQ
+250 
-257 NFFSKLGYG
+257 
-266 PTSNY
+266 
-271 GGGTT
+271 
-276 TTRGLITG
+276 
-284 SSTNPPV
+284 
-291 TRPRFSLG
+291 
-299 GMFGSIGVDTLMGRP
+299 MFGSIGVDTLMGRP